1 MQDISL
7 TPHHDKKQFEN
18 VCSSEEPI
26 RKWEENNS
34 IDKTCLPSILK
45 ILLIAL
51 VAPEQMS
58 FGFRRSLIFFASEK
72 SRFARQNIFSWDS
85 REGDLSQF
93 YSLLI

>member
-1 MQDISL
+1 MTKNNLRMYVALKSQFVNG
-7 TPHHDKKQFEN
+7 KKTTL
-18 VCSSEEPI
+18 
-26 RKWEENNS
+26 
-34 IDKTCLPSILK
+34 DKTCLPPILK
-45 ILLIAL
+45 ILLISL